1 MTTLDKAIIYATNA
15 HSGAFRKSSKSPYI
29 VHPME
34 AAVIAARLTD
44 DEDVIAAAVLH
55 DVVEDTDTTKEMLE
69 REFGKRIAELVCA
82 DSEDKREDRPA
93 AETWEIRK
101 KETLDAIPHATRDE
115 QIIILSDKLANL
127 RSIYDD
133 YTRIGDELFNR
144 FNVKDKN
151 KQAWYYCGV
160 ADRLDKVNGTNA
172 YEEYVELLYRVFGWK
187 PNNR

>member
-69 REFGKRIAELVCA
+69 KEFGRKITMLVCA

-101 KETLDAIPHATRDE
+101 KETLDSIPGATRDE
-115 QIIILSDKLANL
+115 QIIVLSDKLANM
-127 RSIYDD
+127 RSMYDD

-144 FNVKDKN
+144 FNVKDKA
-151 KQAWYYCGV
+151 KHAWYYCGV
-160 ADRLDKVNGTNA
+160 AERLDKVNGTNA
-172 YEEYVELLYRVFGWK
+172 YKEYVALLGIVFGWK
-187 PNNR
+187 PTDN

>member
-1 MTTLDKAIIYATNA
+1 MTILDKAIIYAANA
-15 HSGAFRKSSKSPYI
+15 HSGAFRKSTKTPYI
-29 VHPME
+29 VHPIE
-34 AAVIAARLTD
+34 AAVIAARLTV
-44 DEDVIAAAVLH
+44 DEEVIAAAVLH
-55 DVVEDTDTTKEMLE
+55 DVVEDTDTTKETLE
-69 REFGKRIAELVCA
+69 KEFGKRIAALVCA

-101 KETLDAIPHATRDE
+101 KETLDAIPSASRDE

-151 KQAWYYCGV
+151 KHAWYYCGV
-160 ADRLDKVNGTNA
+160 AERLDKLQDTNA
-172 YEEYVELLYRVFGWK
+172 YKDYVELLNKVFGWK
-187 PNNR
+187 PKN

>member
-1 MTTLDKAIIYATNA
+1 MTVLDKAIIYATNA
-15 HSGAFRKSSKSPYI
+15 HSGACRKSSKIPYI

-34 AAVIAARLTD
+34 AAAIAARLTD
-44 DEDVIAAAVLH
+44 DEEVIAAAVLH
-55 DVVEDTDTTKEMLE
+55 DVVEDTDTTTEMLE
-69 REFGKRIAELVCA
+69 REFGKRIAALVCA

-101 KETLDAIPHATRDE
+101 RETLENIPKASRDE

-127 RSIYDD
+127 RTIYDGC
-133 YTRIGDELFNR
+133 TAIGDELWNI
-144 FNVKDKN
+144 FNVKDKS
-151 KQAWYYCGV
+151 KHAWYYCGV